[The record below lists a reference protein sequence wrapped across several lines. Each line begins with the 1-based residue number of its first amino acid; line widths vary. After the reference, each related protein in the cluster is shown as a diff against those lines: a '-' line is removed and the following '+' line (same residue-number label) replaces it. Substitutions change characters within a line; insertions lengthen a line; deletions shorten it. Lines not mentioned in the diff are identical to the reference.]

1 MKIGSFKNKNNRVV
15 GPCFQLENCSWIQGR
30 KMFDHSDTLDGT
42 LCCVGGSWMSLGT
55 VLHADVMLIAGWAVA
70 NIKRVEGESK

>member
-1 MKIGSFKNKNNRVV
+1 LAVLKITTRGLFALASNWKI
-15 GPCFQLENCSWIQGR
+15 WIQGI

-55 VLHADVMLIAGWAVA
+55 VLHADVILIVGWAVA